1 MKAGRFF
8 TAICAA
14 ASIVFLFPIFWMVFA
29 ALTPEGT
36 NTSYPVRWF
45 LPPYTLENLV
55 EIFTGSK
62 ILLWTWNS
70 MIVAVV
76 STLLNL
82 SACSMAAFALARIPF
97 HGRRI
102 VEYVILAGLLIPTEA
117 LLIALFTLVKNIGL
131 LDSMAGIILPAA
143 AAPLSVI
150 VLQRFFSR
158 LPNELFESAH
168 LDGAHIYQIFFRIAL
183 PLTTASIVTVAIFS
197 FLGSWNN
204 FLWPYIAIFSE
215 ELFTLPLGVPSF
227 NNAYAQDYILPLTVN
242 LAASLPAIIVFII
255 GQKQIVQGIT
265 MTGLRA

>member
-1 MKAGRFF
+1 M
-8 TAICAA
+8 
-14 ASIVFLFPIFWMVFA
+14 
-29 ALTPEGT
+29 
-36 NTSYPVRWF
+36 
-45 LPPYTLENLV
+45 
-55 EIFTGSK
+55 
-62 ILLWTWNS
+62 
-70 MIVAVV
+70 
-76 STLLNL
+76 
-82 SACSMAAFALARIPF
+82 
-97 HGRRI
+97 
-102 VEYVILAGLLIPTEA
+102 AGLLIPTEA

-242 LAASLPAIIVFII
+242 FAASLPAIIVFII